1 MTNQHSSAYGP
12 LIFKCPLCSS
22 IPPERREE
30 FLQDVRY
37 TLKRYGKGDMLFA
50 QGAEYKM
57 LYILIQGEVRTEMS
71 DEKGDF
77 MEVAHLKAPNP
88 LAPAFLFADDNHSPV
103 TAIGFTDCA
112 AILIPKENVY
122 FLIRKYDAFRDAFLM
137 FVSNK
142 VVHLTEK
149 LRLVSLRTIRA
160 KLAYYILKESK
171 GERVC
176 QLKISKQ
183 DLAHLFGVSR
193 PALVNVMMQLAEEG
207 IIGVDGRTIDILR
220 RGDLQRML

>member
-50 QGAEYKM
+50 Q
-57 LYILIQGEVRTEMS
+57 EMS